1 MADLSNMIEMVK
13 YVLESNQEARDNDIL
28 LQKVIHYNEYKRK
41 GMEYNLQ
48 QRTWLEHLDDITEGT
63 ISRPETIRRARRK
76 CQELYP
82 TTRGRKY
89 ESRKAKQSEVRDSLR
104 QAEERKVQE
113 ETQTTIWS
121 AQNQH

>member
-13 YVLESNQEARDNDIL
+13 YVLESNHEARDNDVL

-41 GMEYNLQ
+41 GMEYNLK
-48 QRTWLEHLDDITEGT
+48 QRSWLEHLDDITEGT

-76 CQELYP
+76 CQELHP

-89 ESRKAKQSEVRDSLR
+89 ESRKAKQSEIRDSLK
-104 QAEERKVQE
+104 QAEERKTQE
-113 ETQTTIWS
+113 ETQTSLWS
-121 AQNQH
+121 PQG

>member
-13 YVLESNQEARDNDIL
+13 YVLESNQEARDNDVL
-28 LQKVIHYNEYKRK
+28 LQKVIHYNEYRKK

-48 QRTWLEHLDDITEGT
+48 QRSWVEYLDDITKGT
-63 ISRPETIRRARRK
+63 ISKAETIRRARRK

-89 ESRKAKQSEVRDSLR
+89 ESRKAKQSEVREGLKH
-104 QAEERKVQE
+104 AEERKTQE
-113 ETQTTIWS
+113 EVQTTIWS
-121 AQNQH
+121 SRG

>member
-13 YVLESNQEARDNDIL
+13 YVLESNQEARDDDIL

-48 QRTWLEHLDDITEGT
+48 QRPGVEYLDDITKGT
-63 ISRPETIRRARRK
+63 ISKAETIRRARRK
-76 CQELYP
+76 CQELHP

-89 ESRKAKQSEVRDSLR
+89 ESRKAKQSEVREGLR
-104 QAEERKVQE
+104 HAEERKPQE

-121 AQNQH
+121 SRG

>member
-48 QRTWLEHLDDITEGT
+48 QRPWVEYLDDITKGT
-63 ISRPETIRRARRK
+63 ISKAETIRRARRK
-76 CQELYP
+76 CQELHP

-104 QAEERKVQE
+104 QAEERKTQE
-113 ETQTTIWS
+113 KTQTTIWS
-121 AQNQH
+121 SRG

>member
-13 YVLESNQEARDNDIL
+13 YVLESNQEARDNDVL
-28 LQKVIHYNEYKRK
+28 LQKVIHYNEYRRK

-48 QRTWLEHLDDITEGT
+48 QRTWLEHLDDITKGT

-76 CQELYP
+76 CQQLHP

-89 ESRKAKQSEVRDSLR
+89 ESRKAKQSEVRASLR

-113 ETQTTIWS
+113 KTKTTIWGS
-121 AQNQH
+121 

>member
-13 YVLESNQEARDNDIL
+13 YVLESNQEARDNDVL
-28 LQKVIHYNEYKRK
+28 LQKVIHYNEYRKK

-48 QRTWLEHLDDITEGT
+48 QRSWVEYLDDITKGT
-63 ISRPETIRRARRK
+63 ISKAETIRRARRK

-89 ESRKAKQSEVRDSLR
+89 ESRKAKQSEVREGLKR
-104 QAEERKVQE
+104 AEERKSQE

-121 AQNQH
+121 SRG

>member
-1 MADLSNMIEMVK
+1 MADLTNMIEMVK
-13 YVLESNQEARDNDIL
+13 FVLEGNQEARDNDVI

-41 GMEYNLQ
+41 GMEYNLK

-76 CQELYP
+76 CQELHP

-89 ESRKAKQSEVRDSLR
+89 ESRKAKQSEVRESLR
-104 QAEERKVQE
+104 QAEERQTQE
-113 ETQTTIWS
+113 KTQTTIWGS
-121 AQNQH
+121 QG

>member
-1 MADLSNMIEMVK
+1 MADLTNMIEMVK
-13 YVLESNQEARDNDIL
+13 FVLEGNQEARDNDVI

-41 GMEYNLQ
+41 GMEYNLK

-76 CQELYP
+76 CQELHP

-89 ESRKAKQSEVRDSLR
+89 ESRKAKQSEVREGLR
-104 QAEERKVQE
+104 QAEERQTQE
-113 ETQTTIWS
+113 KTQTTIWGS
-121 AQNQH
+121 QG

>member
-13 YVLESNQEARDNDIL
+13 YVLESNQEARDNDVL

-48 QRTWLEHLDDITEGT
+48 QRTWLEHLDDITKGT

-89 ESRKAKQSEVRDSLR
+89 ESRKAKQGEVRDSLR
-104 QAEERKVQE
+104 QAEERKTQE
-113 ETQTTIWS
+113 EVQTTIWS
-121 AQNQH
+121 SRG